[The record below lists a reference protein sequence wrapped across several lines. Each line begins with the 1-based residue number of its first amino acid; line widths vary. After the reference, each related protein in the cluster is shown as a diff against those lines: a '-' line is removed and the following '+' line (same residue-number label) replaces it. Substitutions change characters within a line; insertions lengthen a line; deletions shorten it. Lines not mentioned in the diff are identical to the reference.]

1 MEAAKL
7 VHGPFAVSHEPS
19 IDFKAEMNRSL
30 FDSAYQMGDSKY
42 AYIPIS
48 AMTVDVEHAP
58 YQRELKSV
66 LKLCDEWDSKKL
78 DPLVVSYRDD
88 TFVIIDGQHRF
99 EAAKKIG
106 MTHLPCRILTGMSV
120 VDEAKYFAHQDD
132 RKQKLTVYQKFYAS
146 LVAKDELSIRLKT
159 ICDKHGIVISAAN
172 SVKSG
177 CLGSIVHSIEYIESD
192 EEWFEQV
199 LCTLSKAGWDN
210 RRYGLS
216 DMVVGALFDLKR
228 YEFMPRGMNY
238 HEINFTMSRLAEY
251 LKPRDPEYFCR
262 MTQREAIERG
272 EPRGLGRTIP
282 RTVSA
287 HIRKIV
293 IGIIDSRLDIV
304 GK

>member
-7 VHGPFAVSHEPS
+7 VRGPFAVSHEPS

-48 AMTVDVEHAP
+48 AMTVDAEHAP

-132 RKQKLTVYQKFYAS
+132 RKQKLTTYQKFCAS
-146 LVAKDELSIRLKT
+146 IVAKDKNAMKLKG
-159 ICDKHGIVISAAN
+159 ICDKHNIFITAAN
-172 SVKSG
+172 SVKAGS
-177 CLGSIVHSIEYIESD
+177 LGSIAHSMLYIEWN
-192 EEWFEQV
+192 EEWFDKTLET
-199 LCTLSKAGWDN
+199 LCRAGWN
-210 RRYGLS
+210 RKRYGLS
-216 DMVVGALFDLKR
+216 DVVIGAVYGLDR
-228 YEFMPRGMNY
+228 EFKMRNMNQM
-238 HEINFTMSRLAEY
+238 EINFAMSRLADY
-251 LKPRDPEYFCR
+251 LKPRDPYSFCR
-262 MTQREAIERG
+262 DAEIFVLGERMNRHNYCS
-272 EPRGLGRTIP
+272 PSWV
-282 RTVSA
+282 VSRYV
-287 HIRKIV
+287 HSIV
-293 IGIIDSRLDIV
+293 SKIIDSRLDIV